1 MHLPLNSLHITAG
14 QLWQLSTALG
24 LMSSGSTDDIRLVI
38 KGKISDLSCEP
49 CNVQV
54 LFEEHTSDA
63 AFKLWDESGEFLIIS
78 STTIEHPP
86 SVEEPC
92 EGTDREPHAV
102 EPDELESLWQLV
114 AAITTERDTLQ
125 SELETVR
132 QELELK
138 MAKIKELWRMS
149 CGQVAEYDSMIV
161 AKDEKI
167 VRLKAQLTERRHQRT
182 PSSLDDDAA
191 SQRGVDMAEHQQ

>member
-1 MHLPLNSLHITAG
+1 MRLPLNSLHITAG

-132 QELELK
+132 QELEL
-138 MAKIKELWRMS
+138 
-149 CGQVAEYDSMIV
+149 
-161 AKDEKI
+161 
-167 VRLKAQLTERRHQRT
+167 
-182 PSSLDDDAA
+182 
-191 SQRGVDMAEHQQ
+191 